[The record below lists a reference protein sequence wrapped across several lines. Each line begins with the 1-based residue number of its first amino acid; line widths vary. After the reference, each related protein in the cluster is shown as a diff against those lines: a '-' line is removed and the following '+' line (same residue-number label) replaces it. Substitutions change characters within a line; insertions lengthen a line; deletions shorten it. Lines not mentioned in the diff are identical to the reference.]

1 MISEKMIQE
10 LKNKG
15 IEIDEQFIRN
25 VRIGDVSAVYKSDDQ
40 LKRLDIE
47 LVSD

>member
-10 LKNKG
+10 LKNKE
-15 IEIDEQFIRN
+15 IEIDEQFIKN
-25 VRIGDVSAVYKSDDQ
+25 ARIRDVDAEYKSDR
-40 LKRLDIE
+40 LIRLDIE